1 MSRAEGFGRAGIVA
15 LTAAAFVG
23 LVATAAALAA
33 PQGAGPPSAAPAGPP
48 PVAFGAGPPPAGMPP
63 AGFGGGPPGAGGPQ
77 LAGTYF
83 YTLGT
88 GGGPRVQVR
97 RAQPANAVVVDGD
110 VYLFDTGDG
119 VLRQLAA
126 AGLSISRIRAVF
138 VSHHHFDHVAG
149 LAPLLVNRWLLHST
163 APLPVY
169 GPPGTVAMLAGMA
182 AASRAIEL
190 VPITIGGPPKPPIA
204 ATIAAR
210 DLPGDVTEPRVVY
223 EDAAV
228 RVSVVLNDHFHFP
241 AGSPESESRSYA
253 FRIDTKTRSFAYT
266 GDTGPSERVVA
277 LARGVDVLV
286 SEVIDL
292 PSMEA
297 GLRRMPGVPVEAA
310 LAHLSRDHLTPEQVG
325 ELAAAAGV
333 RRLVLT
339 HFVPGDDR
347 EADDSAYLRGIDR
360 HFAGPVDAAR
370 DLERW

>member
-1 MSRAEGFGRAGIVA
+1 MGRAEGFRCTGAVA
-15 LTAAAFVG
+15 LLAATFVV
-23 LVATAAALAA
+23 LATAAAPAAAQGAA
-33 PQGAGPPSAAPAGPP
+33 PPSSANPAGPP
-48 PVAFGAGPPPAGMPP
+48 PGALGAGPPPAGMPP
-63 AGFGGGPPGAGGPQ
+63 AGFGGGPRGAGGPQ
-77 LAGTYF
+77 LAGTFF

-126 AGLSISRIRAVF
+126 AGLSVSRIRAVF

-182 AASRAIEL
+182 AASRPIEL

-241 AGSPESESRSYA
+241 AGSPEAESRSYA

-325 ELAAAAGV
+325 ELAAAAGA

-347 EADDSAYLRGIDR
+347 EADDSAYLRGINR
-360 HFAGPVDAAR
+360 HFEGPVNAAR

>member
-1 MSRAEGFGRAGIVA
+1 MSRAEGFRRAGVVA
-15 LTAAAFVG
+15 LMAVTLSGVAAAAG
-23 LVATAAALAA
+23 APAAAQGAA
-33 PQGAGPPSAAPAGPP
+33 PPPGANPSGPP
-48 PVAFGAGPPPAGMPP
+48 PGAFGAGPPPGV
-63 AGFGGGPPGAGGPQ
+63 FGGPPGAGGPQ
-77 LAGTYF
+77 LAGTFF

-88 GGGPRVQVR
+88 GGGPRVQAR

-126 AGLSISRIRAVF
+126 AGLSVSRVRAVF

-149 LAPLLVNRWLLHST
+149 LTPLLVNRWLLHST

-169 GPPGTVAMLAGMA
+169 GPPGTVAMLAGVA
-182 AASRAIEL
+182 TASRPIEL

-241 AGSPESESRSYA
+241 AGSPEAESRSYA

-266 GDTGPSERVVA
+266 GDTGPSARVVA

-325 ELAAAAGV
+325 ELAAAAGA

-360 HFAGPVDAAR
+360 HFAGPVNAAR